1 MAKHL
6 QDAGRN
12 ATYTSKTTQND
23 LIECIGSFI
32 RNSILKQVKEVKY
45 YSVLCDEVIDVAC
58 KEQVSIVLRFVDS
71 DCNIQEEFLD
81 FIKVERITGEVLA
94 REIKNVLARYGLDF
108 QNCRG
113 QGYDG
118 ATNMSAAN
126 GVQGHL
132 SVENS
137 KVVYVHC
144 NCHILNLCIVNACSL
159 PPTRNMSSAITE
171 TANFFQNSAKRQIF
185 LENVVDDRTPTVK
198 VKDLCRT
205 RWVYRHEAYENFSML
220 YTYLVDVMEAICEND
235 TSHGEMQSLQVDA
248 FFRIYTEIRV

>member
-1 MAKHL
+1 MEGSVSL
-6 QDAGRN
+6 FVV
-12 ATYTSKTTQND
+12 
-23 LIECIGSFI
+23 IGM
-32 RNSILKQVKEVKY
+32 
-45 YSVLCDEVIDVAC
+45 
-58 KEQVSIVLRFVDS
+58 VLRFVDS

-126 GVQGHL
+126 GVQGRF
-132 SVENS
+132 SAENS
-137 KVVYVHC
+137 EAVYVHC
-144 NCHILNLCIVNACSL
+144 NFHILNVCIVNACSL
-159 PPTRNMSSAITE
+159 PPIRNMSSAITE
-171 TANFFQNSAKRQIF
+171 TAYFFQNSAKRQIF
-185 LENVVDDRTPTVK
+185 LEKVVDDRTPTVK

-235 TSHGEMQSLQVDA
+235 TSHGEMNWDNKIIVAANGLSKMYHS
-248 FFRIYTEIRV
+248 FSFI

>member
-1 MAKHL
+1 M

-12 ATYTSKTTQND
+12 ATYTSKTTHND

-58 KEQVSIVLRFVDS
+58 KQQVSIVLRFVDS

-94 REIKNVLARYGLDF
+94 REIKNVLARHGLDF

-118 ATNMSAAN
+118 ARNMSAAN
-126 GVQGHL
+126 GVQGRL
-132 SVENS
+132 SAENS
-137 KVVYVHC
+137 
-144 NCHILNLCIVNACSL
+144 NSHILNLCIVNACSL
-159 PPTRNMSSAITE
+159 PPIRNMSSAITE
-171 TANFFQNSAKRQIF
+171 TANFFQNSAKS
-185 LENVVDDRTPTVK
+185 LEKVVDDRTPTVK
-198 VKDLCRT
+198 VKDNKTIVAANGLSKMYHSFSFIVSFVVT
-205 RWVYRHEAYENFSML
+205 RNAMSIIKPVSVKL
-220 YTYLVDVMEAICEND
+220 QYTSYD
-235 TSHGEMQSLQVDA
+235 S
-248 FFRIYTEIRV
+248 